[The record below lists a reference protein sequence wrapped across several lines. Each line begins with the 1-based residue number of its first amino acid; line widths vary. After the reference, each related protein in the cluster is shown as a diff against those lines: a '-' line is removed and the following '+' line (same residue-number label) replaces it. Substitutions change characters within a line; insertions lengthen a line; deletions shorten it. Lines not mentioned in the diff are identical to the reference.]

1 MTKGITP
8 SLVQSIREAT
18 RQGEVGEAAG
28 SLNEAG
34 IKPTNQALRNEERQY
49 SKATETKAK
58 EIADAIH
65 RDNPSF
71 PKDKVM
77 KIAWAQAKKTVAEQK
92 QVLHARHTVKVSNPR
107 LSAGKKWAAAK
118 SSKQGGS
125 GDPSSGDDQ

>member
-28 SLNEAG
+28 SLNAAG
-34 IKPTNQALRNEERQY
+34 KVWEERQY